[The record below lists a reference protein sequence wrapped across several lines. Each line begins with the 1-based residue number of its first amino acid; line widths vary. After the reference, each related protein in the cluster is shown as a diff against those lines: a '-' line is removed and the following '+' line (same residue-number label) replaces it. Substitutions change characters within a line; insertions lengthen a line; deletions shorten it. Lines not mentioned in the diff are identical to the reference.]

1 MASRVTQEVV
11 EAVTQ
16 ADPSARV
23 TQEVVEAVTQA
34 NPNARLSA
42 LYVEAVCSVDTIY
55 EGEGDIV
62 ATASL
67 SASARIVAGH
77 EWQAIG
83 LLIEGVRNPADST
96 DQNPVLFVQGD
107 LSGGL
112 DIVGAPLAGATV
124 LPWIPLKKDAVG
136 GFGWVA
142 DPRKPVG
149 PGAPATV
156 RINDNRDQLG
166 PIFAE
171 DLGVAPP
178 TLWEI
183 RESRLTRTQTAIRV
197 YGPTAPTVGSIVWLN
212 EEAVY
217 LSSVTTAT
225 DNFTHDLVVVRARC
239 GSRARAH
246 RLRPKSFP
254 AGEDGKHTRLYLRSR
269 PDFDRERWQATLY
282 LFDVQGN
289 TAVAIRKMKRGY
301 VLSRPRPTGT
311 GYVVT
316 LEDFTKNL
324 HAHRFG
330 GRADV
335 PITHAVQALTV
346 QKSATPSRPGGRGS
360 GLGHV
365 PPAVLEHLLELAG
378 PQAGGAANPP
388 GYSAGLIDVYLTR
401 AEAEFILDEVLQVGD
416 ASEIDETIFDDLV
429 DRMTPGLEGTIPIS
443 YDLVVEA
450 GGWAGIYK
458 ILELEL
464 KEAGYQ
470 AARAGAT
477 QTGLTTF
484 VKIRAQLL
492 EHWEGSISD
501 QPIQVHPDTGIPTH
515 RLSGL
520 NAGWSSVDGDLIRP
534 GEEGPKISLWFSGEL
549 TPFEALCYMTLS
561 DLGDGGN
568 HATFDAVACGFGAD
582 VPALWLDIGAAGGD
596 PATLDPGTSSLLE
609 LAVLKPKRYRYR
621 WPSSGDWSRLG
632 RWLEN
637 EALLSITMWSDDPLT
652 GACGLRACDR
662 TVPVTPPESLVA
674 VKGQKGILNPG
685 TRLGKVQALRIEV
698 GFQGKDLAYQDFRL
712 FRLKEADTAEEL
724 EESNILAIRIW
735 DRGALFAP
743 SAQNAGPIPRVVNY
757 YLRQLRL
764 APSVYKIPASILRG
778 ANRVGGFYKLT
789 DTTLQNANGRGFVEL
804 VVLVVGVDTEWTGG
818 AEYLLLLPYAL
829 PLFAQTTGKI
839 APSLRIFAVDEL
851 AGAPAGYTDFDL
863 WVTSI
868 GDPGFN
874 VATAYN
880 NFFSSLASSIEPQG
894 GRVRIVSTEA
904 HNPFA
909 GNERRGWLEASARV
923 LAANYDGAHSR
934 LKVRIAD
941 EWKRGGDVDLKDD
954 LLVPDRSFVL
964 LGDFRPAAVNVEG
977 VDLVPSTYQR
987 ASSPSVVLAAAAYA
1001 PPAPT
1006 APYDRYY
1013 YLFA

>member
-365 PPAVLEHLLELAG
+365 PPAVLEH
-378 PQAGGAANPP
+378 
-388 GYSAGLIDVYLTR
+388 
-401 AEAEFILDEVLQVGD
+401 
-416 ASEIDETIFDDLV
+416 
-429 DRMTPGLEGTIPIS
+429 
-443 YDLVVEA
+443 
-450 GGWAGIYK
+450 
-458 ILELEL
+458 
-464 KEAGYQ
+464 
-470 AARAGAT
+470 
-477 QTGLTTF
+477 
-484 VKIRAQLL
+484 
-492 EHWEGSISD
+492 
-501 QPIQVHPDTGIPTH
+501 
-515 RLSGL
+515 
-520 NAGWSSVDGDLIRP
+520 
-534 GEEGPKISLWFSGEL
+534 
-549 TPFEALCYMTLS
+549 
-561 DLGDGGN
+561 
-568 HATFDAVACGFGAD
+568 
-582 VPALWLDIGAAGGD
+582 
-596 PATLDPGTSSLLE
+596 LLE